1 MHSATVSAY
10 RLQSPSRCVSTSVKL
25 TSSATPACRC
35 RVRQAQPAWARR
47 VCRSSEPRIP
57 NLSDVSSMLRP
68 IGPEPAWIY
77 WLRRTMIVGV
87 GLIVVVAA
95 AAVIMKSSGASAV
108 SADPPPAAPTIPTAP
123 PVATSWTS
131 PTPSRLPSSTTSS
144 PSSAGSM
151 SPTPSGPG
159 ASATRTSTSESTP
172 TATKSAHSTCED
184 SELRTTL
191 TGKRTLKLK
200 EPATFALSVINGGEE
215 ACAVTVDS
223 KNFQLRI
230 YSGSDRIWSTRD
242 CPSLITPISTQLDSQ
257 QAVEWKITWN
267 GLRSASGCEQDSE
280 SLEAGNYVATAEFS
294 DAEPVKLRMILSD

>member
-1 MHSATVSAY
+1 MDHALCHGIGQPAP
-10 RLQSPSRCVSTSVKL
+10 SPSQCVSNSVENSVL
-25 TSSATPACRC
+25 SQACMSKV
-35 RVRQAQPAWARR
+35 RVRHAEPVWARR
-47 VCRSSEPRIP
+47 VCRSSEPEIP
-57 NLSDVSSMLRP
+57 NLSDVTSMLRP

-77 WLRRTMIVGV
+77 WLRRTLILGV

-108 SADPPPAAPTIPTAP
+108 SADPPPAEPTGPTAP
-123 PVATSWTS
+123 PVTASWTT
-131 PTPSRLPSSTTSS
+131 PTPSSLPSS

-151 SPTPSGPG
+151 SASPSGLG
-159 ASATRTSTSESTP
+159 TSATPTSIFKPTP

-191 TGKRTLKLK
+191 TGKRALKLK

-242 CPSLITPISTQLDSQ
+242 CSSLVTPISTQLDSQ

-267 GLRSASGCEQDSE
+267 GLRSASGCEEDSE
-280 SLEAGNYVATAEFS
+280 SLEAGDYVATAEFS
-294 DAEPVKLRMILSD
+294 DAEPVKLRMIVSD